1 MPNSLGQ
8 PTLLDIA
15 TLNGCD
21 ATRGLIEE
29 VVRVSPEV
37 DQGYADT
44 IPGLNVPSMVR
55 TSLPSAAF
63 RSGNAGSTRSAS
75 TFEKRLFEFF
85 IMNPVWSVDK
95 AIADA
100 YVRGAQALIAMEG
113 VGMMESAMITLSK
126 QFYYGA
132 AADAAGHPGIKDCV
146 DASMVIDWGYT
157 GGGGGH
163 SLASTV
169 WAVRWGMMDTAWLYG
184 LNGQLLLSAVKEIVL
199 PDPNDSTKILTN
211 YHQEILARPG
221 LQVGSKWSVAC
232 VKNVSVDTADTTHT
246 ATDKLL
252 GQLKTLFPDS
262 KKPHMYFMTKEV
274 REQIRE
280 SRTAT
285 NPTGTPAP
293 TPTDYEGIPILA
305 TQGLTNT
312 EAQW

>member
-37 DQGYADT
+37 DTGYADT

-55 TSLPSAAF
+55 TSLPSVAF
-63 RSGNAGSTRSAS
+63 RQGNQGSLRSAS
-75 TFEKRLFEFF
+75 TFEKRLFECFVL
-85 IMNPVWSVDK
+85 NPVWSVDK
-95 AIADA
+95 AVADA

-113 VGMMESAMITLSK
+113 IGMMELAMITLSK
-126 QFYYGA
+126 QFYYGSL
-132 AADAAGHPGIKDCV
+132 ADANGHPGVRDCV
-146 DASMVIDWGYT
+146 DSSMVIDWGYT
-157 GGGGGH
+157 ARPARARPCGPC
-163 SLASTV
+163 A
-169 WAVRWGMMDTAWLYG
+169 WGMMDTAWLWG

-199 PDPNDSTKILTN
+199 PDPNNANAIFTQ

-232 VKNVSVDTADTTHT
+232 VKNVSVDPLDTTHV
-246 ATDKLL
+246 ANDKLL

-262 KKPHMYFMTKEV
+262 KKPHMYFCTKEV

-280 SRTAT
+280 SRTAV

-293 TPTDYEGIPILA
+293 TPTDFEGTPIYA
-305 TQGLTNT
+305 TQGITNT
-312 EAQW
+312 DAQW